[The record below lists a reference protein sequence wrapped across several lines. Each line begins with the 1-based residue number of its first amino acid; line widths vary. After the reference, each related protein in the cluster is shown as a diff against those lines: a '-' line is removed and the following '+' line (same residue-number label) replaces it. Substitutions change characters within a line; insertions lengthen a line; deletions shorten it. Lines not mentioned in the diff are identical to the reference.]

1 MRIAWGTTK
10 TADIHS
16 EYLLPFQCN
25 SGGTKASQC
34 YFTRT
39 LPVLLKCIYVRTLLL
54 LVFGFELT
62 FLEVTM
68 LGL

>member
-1 MRIAWGTTK
+1 MRIAWGTTE
-10 TADIHS
+10 TADIDS
-16 EYLLPFQCN
+16 EYLLPFHCHN
-25 SGGTKASQC
+25 GGTKESQYYVVC
-34 YFTRT
+34 T
-39 LPVLLKCIYVRTLLL
+39 LPVLSKCIYVRTLLL